1 MLIGGGKEWDAAV
14 GEALVR
20 CSIDFFFLVLSFLR
34 RTGVLT
40 RGWSLQDGTGVS
52 LEDHNDGTYTLSVLA
67 TLAGQY
73 PLTVRHRLGLT
84 PNKPSH
90 I

>member
-1 MLIGGGKEWDAAV
+1 MGGYSRRGA
-14 GEALVR
+14 GALPTV
-20 CSIDFFFLVLSFLR
+20 FFFLVLSFLR

-73 PLTVRHRLGLT
+73 PLTVRHWLDLT

-90 I
+90 T